1 MTTIA
6 DPSTTALVIMDY
18 QPATLGFLADSDA
31 FVATAQ
37 SAADALRAAGG
48 TVVFV
53 RVAFT
58 DADYAQFPSRSVMG
72 QRVTGNRP
80 GLDADSPTSALHR
93 ALAVADGDLV
103 VRKTRVGS
111 FSTTKL
117 NAALTDSGID
127 TLLLVGV
134 HTSGAVLTTVREAH
148 DLDYDVTVLAANTGL
163 LQGRVYQDND
173 YDGTYNPAVDTPLA
187 AIGVTIVPVGLLGL
201 AVWSCRRPRCRCL
214 CRSLPRRPIPTTT
227 RRERIRCSKGCG
239 PAHTSY
245 RVPSCPCPACACS
258 SFR

>member
-148 DLDYDVTVLAANTGL
+148 DLDYDVTVLA
-163 LQGRVYQDND
+163 D
-173 YDGTYNPAVDTPLA
+173 
-187 AIGVTIVPVGLLGL
+187 
-201 AVWSCRRPRCRCL
+201 
-214 CRSLPRRPIPTTT
+214 
-227 RRERIRCSKGCG
+227 
-239 PAHTSY
+239 
-245 RVPSCPCPACACS
+245 ACADPDDDVHAFLIGHVFPRQARVIRTDELLAS
-258 SFR
+258 LSTTVTGP

>member
-1 MTTIA
+1 MAMWPGGATRFPPTATTSSASSAGPRRAGPAAPADEPAMTTKTTTTTRTQPMTTTA
-6 DPSTTALVIMDY
+6 DPTTTALLIMDY

-93 ALAVADGDLV
+93 GLAVADGDLV

-127 TLLLVGV
+127 TLLLAGV

-148 DLDYDVTVLAANTGL
+148 DLDYDVTG
-163 LQGRVYQDND
+163 
-173 YDGTYNPAVDTPLA
+173 
-187 AIGVTIVPVGLLGL
+187 
-201 AVWSCRRPRCRCL
+201 
-214 CRSLPRRPIPTTT
+214 
-227 RRERIRCSKGCG
+227 
-239 PAHTSY
+239 
-245 RVPSCPCPACACS
+245 
-258 SFR
+258 